1 MAFNIGDRV
10 VCVEAIFGFPCT
22 LNKYGRVIW
31 YDGCDYGVE
40 FEENVG
46 GHDCDGRGKQDH
58 CLWASPRSLQL
69 ALPINMKPA
78 SERKFITL
86 QGNEVA

>member
-1 MAFNIGDRV
+1 MEFSIGDRV
-10 VCVEAIFGFPCT
+10 VCVEAIFGFHCT
-22 LNKYGRVIW
+22 LNKHGRVIC
-31 YDGCDYGVE
+31 YDGRDYGVE

-46 GHDCDGRGKQDH
+46 GHNCGGHGKQGH
-58 CLWASPRSLQL
+58 CLWARPYQLQP
-69 ALPINMKPA
+69 AYINMKPA